1 MERVIYLLRLS
12 VIVFLN
18 KKAQESIFYFF
29 VSLLH
34 ITLESGKK

>member
-1 MERVIYLLRLS
+1 MERVIYLLSLS

-18 KKAQESIFYFF
+18 KKAQESMFYFF

-34 ITLESGKK
+34 ITLGSDR